1 MGFGHKIKKRSRKSV
16 FNINKGRAESFLSLQ
31 PIQVEISML
40 GTDPNIPVEIKYL
53 SLGLETC
60 PNLRCHN
67 KKRGVEKTTP
77 EKVNEVS
84 QKESLPTLRSFPINP
99 LLHKASRMIL
109 YKTGGRREVNIS
121 IFFFKPE
128 RRFTENRKMK
138 KSRAYSMIT
147 RESTKTS

>member
-40 GTDPNIPVEIKYL
+40 GTDPNIPVERKYL

-109 YKTGGRREVNIS
+109 YKTGGRREVNLS
-121 IFFFKPE
+121 IFFFQAG
-128 RRFTENRKMK
+128 K
-138 KSRAYSMIT
+138 KIH
-147 RESTKTS
+147 

>member
-1 MGFGHKIKKRSRKSV
+1 MGFGHKIKKRSRKKSV
-16 FNINKGRAESFLSLQ
+16 LNKGRAESFLSLQ

-84 QKESLPTLRSFPINP
+84 SKRELANSTVLPNP

-109 YKTGGRREVNIS
+109 YKTGGRREVNS
-121 IFFFKPE
+121 CIFFSS
-128 RRFTENRKMK
+128 RFTENRKMK
-138 KSRAYSMIT
+138 RSRAYSMIT